1 MCFRNDQL
9 VVNRKRLG
17 FVFKDILYFF
27 IYICACAIVV
37 FGSDLLLEQLNC
49 KLSAKSWEAFWVSA
63 NYFDSELCSML
74 RKIPIQMMN
83 MSIYYR
89 GELNWA
95 VVVLLLN
102 SIYANRRIFYDP
114 RRVRS
119 TDLENEIYPICN
131 SINATV
137 YACKIQGEEGVYLN
151 YNHIRPF
158 LTDTVL
164 RRRWGRAFR
173 TSDYDFNLVETVR
186 AAEKYIQQ
194 EGLIPNRI
202 LFMDVEYKAKKAFT

>member
-1 MCFRNDQL
+1 MCFKNDQL
-9 VVNRKRLG
+9 VVNRRRLS
-17 FVFKDILYFF
+17 FVCKDILYFF
-27 IYICACAIVV
+27 IYICACAVVV

-74 RKIPIQMMN
+74 RKIPIHMMN

-95 VVVLLLN
+95 IVVLLLN

-114 RRVRS
+114 KRVES

-137 YACKIQGEEGVYLN
+137 YACRIEGKEGVYLN

-164 RRRWGRAFR
+164 QRRWGKGFR
-173 TSDYDFNLVETVR
+173 TSDHDFNLVETVR
-186 AAEKYIQQ
+186 AAEEYINQQ
-194 EGLIPNRI
+194 GLLEN
-202 LFMDVEYKAKKAFT
+202 

>member
-9 VVNRKRLG
+9 VVNRRRLS
-17 FVFKDILYFF
+17 FVCKDILYFF

-37 FGSDLLLEQLNC
+37 FASDRLLEQLNC
-49 KLSAKSWEAFWVSA
+49 KISTKSWWDFFISA
-63 NYFDSELCSML
+63 NYFDSELCEML
-74 RKIPIQMMN
+74 RKIPIHMIN
-83 MSIYYR
+83 MSVYYK

-95 VVVLLLN
+95 IVLLLLN

-114 RRVRS
+114 KRVRS

-137 YACKIQGEEGVYLN
+137 YACRIERLEGVYLN
-151 YNHIRPF
+151 YNDIRDLLENPA
-158 LTDTVL
+158 LQMQ
-164 RRRWGRAFR
+164 WGRGFR

-186 AAEKYIQQ
+186 AAEEYIRQR
-194 EGLIPNRI
+194 GLIPTRV
-202 LFMDVEYKAKKAFT
+202 VEN